1 MSFMNRARMVA
12 HSDDPDD
19 LFRLMPTGVARVR
32 VAPLG
37 VDGERYGSQL
47 ILKYDHI
54 RASGI

>member
-1 MSFMNRARMVA
+1 MNRARMVA
-12 HSDDPDD
+12 HSDDPDH